1 MSSKNKTGIFA
12 GLATAL
18 LLTIGAIGTV
28 TYISTNKLS
37 DSSTES
43 GGSVPD
49 TKPTLTIFKAYSGI
63 DAQGH
68 SYQDFTYTITP
79 AVVKNSTMTIS
90 VSFADERN
98 NPEEYLSTS
107 YSYLPNNIR
116 VTLLQP
122 FDSPANVHVA
132 MGQAEVDITLN
143 YKQKIVGVDW
153 EASFEVD
160 YDFNADLYD
169 YETPNANDNHPNLCT
184 LLNNITPFPY
194 TFELSEIYTIPF
206 GTPNGSRTF
215 SRIEPKDLD
224 ENNLLSALDT
234 YHTAPTLTNLLWQP
248 ALAEVPL
255 SQLVNQAGTGLYQF
269 LDPVIAALNV
279 SQKQEIAD
287 YIFDNRITLPLH
299 LSPVADIWINY
310 EGEEPVKVV
319 APYILN
325 INIQVSPAWGIGEQ
339 VQSMSVATSHT
350 F

>member
-18 LLTIGAIGTV
+18 LLTLGAIGTV

-49 TKPTLTIFKAYSGI
+49 TKPKLTIFKAYSGI

-79 AVVKNSTMTIS
+79 AVVKNSMMTIS

-122 FDSPANVHVA
+122 FDSPANVHIQ

-160 YDFNADLYD
+160 YDFNAEL
-169 YETPNANDNHPNLCT
+169 YETAIDNHPNLCT

-206 GTPNGSRTF
+206 GTPNGNRTI
-215 SRIEPKDLD
+215 SRIEPKDPEED
-224 ENNLLSALDT
+224 NLLSALDT
-234 YHTAPTLTNLLWQP
+234 YHTAPILTSLLWEP
-248 ALAEVPL
+248 ALIEAPL
-255 SQLVNQAGTGLYQF
+255 SQLVNQTGAGLYQY
-269 LDPVIAALNV
+269 LDPIFANLTVN
-279 SQKQEIAD
+279 QKQEIAD
-287 YIFDNRITLPLH
+287 YLFDNCLTLPLH
-299 LSPVADIWINY
+299 LSPVADIWIDY
-310 EGEEPVKVV
+310 EGEESVKVV
-319 APYILN
+319 APYILYV
-325 INIQVSPAWGIGEQ
+325 NIQVNPAWGIGEQ
-339 VQSMSVATSHT
+339 VQEMSVTTSHI